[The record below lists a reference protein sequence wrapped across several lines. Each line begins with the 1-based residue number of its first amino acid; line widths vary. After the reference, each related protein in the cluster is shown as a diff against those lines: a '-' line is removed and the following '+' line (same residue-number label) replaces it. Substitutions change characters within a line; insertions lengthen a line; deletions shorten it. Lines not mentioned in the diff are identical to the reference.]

1 MKKESKFTVLIFI
14 AELILAIILCAA
26 IMCILYYP
34 FVKEKYFNNT
44 DDSSVIASTEE
55 FIFKSTD
62 KETLYNILPGYTYY
76 EDKGS
81 MKLYADIIPTDNN
94 LMIIGVQYHQENF
107 KNNLMPDANIKEVF
121 YLQEDGS
128 YRNKDNTI
136 TVHLKDDI
144 AEFKDIRKT
153 VSLPYNGTL
162 KLIPAPI
169 EYNKVSNIESGE
181 LFNDDNIIVN
191 SKVEDVKIDSLDN
204 STTPDNYISGKDF
217 IKHLTSDNERKDFT
231 FTAKYIES
239 TEYSGVKYQEINT
252 GTYLYTFGAG
262 FPYDSKVCNTVTIT
276 ATYRGYNKR
285 FNGLSMD
292 DSYPCFVT
300 ISIRKPN
307 KQEANP

>member
-1 MKKESKFTVLIFI
+1 MKNNTVLIFI
-14 AELILAIILCAA
+14 IELILAIILCGA

-34 FVKEKYFNNT
+34 QISEKYLHKTT
-44 DDSSVIASTEE
+44 DDSSTIASTEE
-55 FIFKSTD
+55 FIHKSED
-62 KETLYNILPGYTYY
+62 KESLYDILPGYTYY

-81 MKLYADIIPTDNN
+81 MKLFADIIPTENNN
-94 LMIIGVQYHQENF
+94 LLIMGVQYHQANF
-107 KNNLMPDANIKEVF
+107 KDNLMSDASIKELF

-128 YRNKDNTI
+128 YKNEDNTI
-136 TVHLKDDI
+136 TVHLKDDT

-191 SKVEDVKIDSLDN
+191 SKVENVKVDSLDN

-285 FNGLSMD
+285 FNGLSME

-307 KQEANP
+307 KQEVNP